1 MAGIGKLMKQAQ
13 QMQKQMQSVQA
24 KLADQ
29 VIDVSSGGGA
39 IQIQIN
45 GHGEFQAL
53 KIDPEF
59 LNESSDFVEETLL
72 TAIQEAAQKA
82 KKQSEEAMLDVTG
95 GLGGFPGM

>member
-1 MAGIGKLMKQAQ
+1 MKQAQ

-59 LNESSDFVEETLL
+59 LNESPDFVEETLL

>member
-13 QMQKQMQSVQA
+13 QMQKQMQNVQA

-29 VIDVSSGGGA
+29 IIDVSSGGGA
-39 IQIQIN
+39 IQIKIN

-59 LNESSDFVEETLL
+59 LKETPEFIEETLL
-72 TAIQEAAQKA
+72 NAIQEAAQKA
-82 KKQSEEAMLDVTG
+82 KKNSEEAMLDITG
-95 GLGGFPGM
+95 GLGGFPGI